1 MGSKK
6 KNKAKKL
13 ARMTEEE
20 RLRYLQHRAAIEKEV
35 QRRKQELITT
45 YLRTKLEHEE
55 AFLRL
60 NSAKINQQWRHILRQ
75 IKCKEL
81 KEDVETLK
89 QRFEI
94 VLQCKNKVVENLFS
108 DFDKA
113 EYLYSLQFKTH
124 MDATSKFLEIHRVR
138 LTDLHNWYLQ
148 QLKDILSKNEGN
160 QDKYLTEFQNDFE
173 TLKTTWNSVNTES
186 LKELGEME
194 KNFDDKKNELQTKL
208 LYKMVKLEEKY
219 ADDLNKTKKKYDQ
232 ILEQF
237 KQNTDTK
244 YAHYK
249 ILSEKDDSNTLQIIH
264 HFEEIANLTERIDKA
279 KIELHELENK
289 NREEMD
295 QLNSEKG
302 KLSEEL
308 QKLQHLN
315 NQNLANDRKQLKFL
329 VNISNK
335 VIKELS
341 ALVKEGDKMIQL
353 ADKCNKLNGKKEIP
367 ALENDDIEIS
377 STYPYQQLRN
387 FWRIYNMTKLEND
400 NLIKEKTVA
409 MEENKKLKKL
419 LHFYMISVRR
429 SSSVPRKCGF

>member
-1 MGSKK
+1 MKS
-6 KNKAKKL
+6 N
-13 ARMTEEE
+13 
-20 RLRYLQHRAAIEKEV
+20 
-35 QRRKQELITT
+35 
-45 YLRTKLEHEE
+45 
-55 AFLRL
+55 F
-60 NSAKINQQWRHILRQ
+60 
-75 IKCKEL
+75 
-81 KEDVETLK
+81 
-89 QRFEI
+89 
-94 VLQCKNKVVENLFS
+94 
-108 DFDKA
+108 
-113 EYLYSLQFKTH
+113 
-124 MDATSKFLEIHRVR
+124 IH
-138 LTDLHNWYLQ
+138 
-148 QLKDILSKNEGN
+148 
-160 QDKYLTEFQNDFE
+160 FQ
-173 TLKTTWNSVNTES
+173 
-186 LKELGEME
+186 
-194 KNFDDKKNELQTKL
+194 L

-335 VIKELS
+335 VIK
-341 ALVKEGDKMIQL
+341 VKI
-353 ADKCNKLNGKKEIP
+353 
-367 ALENDDIEIS
+367 
-377 STYPYQQLRN
+377 
-387 FWRIYNMTKLEND
+387 
-400 NLIKEKTVA
+400 
-409 MEENKKLKKL
+409 
-419 LHFYMISVRR
+419 
-429 SSSVPRKCGF
+429 